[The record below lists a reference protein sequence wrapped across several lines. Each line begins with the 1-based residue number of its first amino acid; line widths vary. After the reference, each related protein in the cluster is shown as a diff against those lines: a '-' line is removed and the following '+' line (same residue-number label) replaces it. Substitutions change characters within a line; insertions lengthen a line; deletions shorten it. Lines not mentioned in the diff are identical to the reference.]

1 MTVPAQEW
9 PTSTVGPS
17 CNARM
22 RRVAVTA
29 SAREV
34 SGFCTAVA
42 FTPTRRRRPMTSDQQ
57 EPSAYAPW
65 TRTTLRALT
74 IDSACA
80 LLEPSTSEVATPAIS
95 MVEKVRRSIMLRP
108 PILTLVELVEVQ
120 LDLLEELGGRIV
132 AALDQQNVVAA
143 NETTPFIADLVI
155 WQPGRA
161 VASRSSCPRCASCRR
176 CARWR
181 CGRCRWR
188 RNRSPGLGPGFA

>member
-1 MTVPAQEW
+1 
-9 PTSTVGPS
+9 
-17 CNARM
+17 
-22 RRVAVTA
+22 
-29 SAREV
+29 
-34 SGFCTAVA
+34 
-42 FTPTRRRRPMTSDQQ
+42 
-57 EPSAYAPW
+57 
-65 TRTTLRALT
+65 
-74 IDSACA
+74 
-80 LLEPSTSEVATPAIS
+80 
-95 MVEKVRRSIMLRP
+95 MVEKVRRSIMLIP

-161 VASRSSCPRCASCRR
+161 GASRSSCPRCASCRR

-188 RNRSPGLGPGFA
+188 CRLLPLNGTFFYGANASCGDTDHVRIPQDHATCPRPAPHPARGDRRGHHAVVRAHRPRCLVIASSGH